1 MPSTHKDSG
10 TRDMRDLPC
19 FESILVFTKQKDHL
33 HLTDKQKPNQ
43 KIKTPVDNKNEASAL

>member
-1 MPSTHKDSG
+1 MPSIHKDSG

-43 KIKTPVDNKNEASAL
+43 KIKTHVDNKNEASAL